1 MTVYKM
7 NDDRYVLVLGL
18 NRKFEIKKNQD
29 LVFDVIFL
37 QFNAVYRGWV
47 LNQQINT
54 MTDSEIIKY
63 KLIGDVDLG
72 NVLYSA
78 INSLELET
86 ERKLE
91 MKRHFTEQTE
101 GGNL

>member
-7 NDDRYVLVLGL
+7 NDDKYVLVLGL

-29 LVFDVIFL
+29 LVFDVMFL
-37 QFNAVYRGWV
+37 QFNAVYKGWV
-47 LNQQINT
+47 LNQQTST

-63 KLIGDVDLG
+63 KLIGDFELG
-72 NVLYSA
+72 NILHDA
-78 INSLELET
+78 ISSLEL
-86 ERKLE
+86 LN
-91 MKRHFTEQTE
+91 MKRQFTDQTE

>member
-1 MTVYKM
+1 MTIYKM

-72 NVLYSA
+72 NILHDA
-78 INSLELET
+78 INLLEILN
-86 ERKLE
+86 K
-91 MKRHFTEQTE
+91 KRLFTDQTE